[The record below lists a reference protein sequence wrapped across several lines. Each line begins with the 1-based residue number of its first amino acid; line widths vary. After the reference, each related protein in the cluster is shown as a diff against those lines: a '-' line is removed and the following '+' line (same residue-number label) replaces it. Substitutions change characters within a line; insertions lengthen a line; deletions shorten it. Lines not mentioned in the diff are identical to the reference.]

1 MSKQLP
7 DMVFSKN
14 KVNILVIRSDGD
26 VEIELKT
33 PDGEPVAG
41 AVYLIRKQDGEKI
54 TGRLNDNGY
63 AKVVSENLTGATI
76 EFEEGR
82 ALSEHEASQQAS

>member
-1 MSKQLP
+1 MTKQLP

-33 PDGEPVAG
+33 PDGEPVSG
-41 AVYLIRKQDGEKI
+41 ASYLIRKLDGEEI

-63 AKVVSENLTGATI
+63 AKVVSDNLAGATI

-82 ALSEHEASQQAS
+82 ALSEQKVG

>member
-41 AVYLIRKQDGEKI
+41 ARYLIRKQDGEEI
-54 TGRLNDNGY
+54 TGKLNDKGY
-63 AKVVSENLTGATI
+63 AKIVSENLAGATV

-82 ALSEHEASQQAS
+82 ALSEHESNQQVN